1 MKLTLFEKAI
11 TWCDEGLEVSFE
23 CDCICM
29 AECKDFTRKTIHGGV
44 MERHVGSIGSV
55 SMVIKKLFSLYPQRR
70 KKQHSNYKAKGVG

>member
-11 TWCDEGLEVSFE
+11 TWCDEGLAVSFE

-55 SMVIKKLFSLYPQRR
+55 SMVIKKTFFPLPTE
-70 KKQHSNYKAKGVG
+70 KKKTTFKL

>member
-11 TWCDEGLEVSFE
+11 TWCDEGLAVSFE

-55 SMVIKKLFSLYPQRR
+55 SMVIKKNIFPFTHREEKNNIQTIKQR
-70 KKQHSNYKAKGVG
+70 V